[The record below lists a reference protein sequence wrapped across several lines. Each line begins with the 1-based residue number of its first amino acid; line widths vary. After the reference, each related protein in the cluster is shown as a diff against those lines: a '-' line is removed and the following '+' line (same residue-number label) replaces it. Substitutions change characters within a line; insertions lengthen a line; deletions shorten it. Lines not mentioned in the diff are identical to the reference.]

1 MAALRDPE
9 GGAMTQITIAFLAAL
24 AAAQAPGAA
33 ASPVA
38 PDGPVPAAGAAP
50 PGARPAPGPAPSA
63 APAGG
68 APSARPPP
76 PPGPDL
82 RVYGPGGPLTP
93 VRGCAERFARARGV
107 KVTVDGGP
115 EERWW
120 GRAEKDAD
128 VVFSGAEYMLTDLER
143 RRPGFLDPATRRSL
157 WVRPAAILVRKGNPR
172 RIAGIADLAR
182 PGVRLLDVNGA
193 GQVGLWEDLAGRM
206 GLIPEIQRNI
216 AVSTANTAEAIAAW
230 RNQPELDAWITFA
243 SWRDRMRDEAD
254 LVELP
259 EAERLYRG
267 TPVAVARRTAQR
279 ELALAFVEYLG
290 GEECHAVFRQAG
302 WR

>member
-1 MAALRDPE
+1 
-9 GGAMTQITIAFLAAL
+9 MTQITIALLAAL
-24 AAAQAPGAA
+24 AAAQAPAA
-33 ASPVA
+33 AGPPA
-38 PDGPVPAAGAAP
+38 PAGSPAAAGPGAPAGARPGAP
-50 PGARPAPGPAPSA
+50 PGLE
-63 APAGG
+63 
-68 APSARPPP
+68 
-76 PPGPDL
+76 L

-128 VVFSGAEYMLTDLER
+128 VVFSGAEYMLSDLER
-143 RRPGFLDPATRRSL
+143 RRPGFLDPSTRRSL

-243 SWRDRMRDEAD
+243 SWQDRMRDEAD
-254 LVELP
+254 LVALP
-259 EAERLYRG
+259 DAERLYRG
-267 TPVAVARRTAQR
+267 TPVAVTRRSSQR